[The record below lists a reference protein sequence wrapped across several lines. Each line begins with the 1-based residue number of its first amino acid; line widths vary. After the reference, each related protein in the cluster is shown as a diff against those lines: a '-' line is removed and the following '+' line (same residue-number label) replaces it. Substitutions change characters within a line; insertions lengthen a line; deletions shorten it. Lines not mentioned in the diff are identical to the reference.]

1 MFLLVFIFVSSYL
14 MLTERYKASLL
25 VMMPVFLIYFMVAGL
40 QYNVGTDYFSYIDI
54 FQSEVKHWYYF
65 NKGEYLFFGLN
76 QFLNWLSLPAQ
87 SIFLVISFIQ
97 SFLIFLY
104 FKKIKQLGLILWV
117 FFIVFFTV
125 TNIYNNQL
133 NGLRQYVVITG
144 IPLFTIFLHERK
156 LLHSLGLLVV
166 LSFFHN
172 TAWLLIIFYPIFY
185 VQNKFNINLLCLF
198 IISAV
203 GYFFAGGFIYDLTS
217 LILPN
222 YVHYLQSDLS
232 EPRTISVF
240 FTKLYYLPLVFYFY
254 IIYRKDNANFGDYI
268 HFMLFIFSITY
279 WFFLLALSVGI
290 ATRLYYYFIFFYI
303 FPIYYILHYNYVR
316 NRSIEFLFILV
327 YIVFPYFFKVTA
339 LAKAEF
345 LYESFLWN

>member
-1 MFLLVFIFVSSYL
+1 MFLLVFFFVSIYL
-14 MLTERYKASLL
+14 FLIENYRASLIAML
-25 VMMPVFLIYFMVAGL
+25 PAFILYFFVAGL
-40 QYNVGTDYFSYIDI
+40 QYDVGTDYFAYRDI
-54 FQSEVKHWYYF
+54 FQEEERHWYYF
-65 NKGEYLFFGLN
+65 QKREYAFFGLN
-76 QFLNWLSLPAQ
+76 QFLNWLNLPAQ

-104 FKKIKQLGLILWV
+104 FKKIKQVGVILWV
-117 FFIVFFTV
+117 FFVVFFTV

-133 NGLRQYVVITG
+133 NGLRQYVAITG

-172 TAWLLIIFYPIFY
+172 TAWLLTIFYPIFY
-185 VQNKFNINLLCLF
+185 IQNKFNINLLVLF

-217 LILPN
+217 FILPN
-222 YVHYLQSDLS
+222 YLHYLQSDLS
-232 EPRTISVF
+232 EPHTISVF
-240 FTKLYYLPLVFYFY
+240 LTKLYYLPLVFYFY
-254 IIYRKDNANFGDYI
+254 IIYRKDNTIIGSYI
-268 HFMLFIFSITY
+268 HFMLFVFSITY

-327 YIVFPYFFKVTA
+327 YIVFPYFLKVTA

-345 LYESFLWN
+345 LYDSFLWN